1 MQETW
6 TIDLIWWIT
15 VVELPALGGLFL
27 FAWRT
32 RHDSDE
38 ALRQIHDQQ
47 EAGFARSRENLAA
60 FKLEVAK
67 TYASIPHLKDVERRL
82 TRHLVRIENKL
93 DSIENPARRIQP

>member
-1 MQETW
+1 MHETW

-32 RHDSDE
+32 RRDGEE
-38 ALRQIHDQQ
+38 ALHQAHEQH
-47 EAGFARSRENLAA
+47 EASLVQARENLSA
-60 FKLEVAK
+60 FKLEVAQ

-93 DSIENPARRIQP
+93 DSIDGPARGIRS